1 MISARGD
8 GELAAHPRHRRKAND
23 HSLRVASPLDGL
35 FGSADPPDPSTGV
48 HPVREISTAEVGHR
62 RTKIT
67 EIRLP
72 FQAFSYDASGV
83 EKINGKAVT
92 EQDIKTWADEAER
105 GYDTERLR
113 KRGRRPLGNGPT
125 HIVPVRID
133 GDLLAALTERA
144 DHDHVSRSEAIRK
157 AIRNYVA

>member
-1 MISARGD
+1 MTLG
-8 GELAAHPRHRRKAND
+8 
-23 HSLRVASPLDGL
+23 
-35 FGSADPPDPSTGV
+35 
-48 HPVREISTAEVGHR
+48 
-62 RTKIT
+62 
-67 EIRLP
+67 IRLP
-72 FQAFSYDASGV
+72 FQAFSYYALGV
-83 EKINGKAVT
+83 EKISGKTVT

-133 GDLLAALTERA
+133 EDLLAALAERA
-144 DHDHVSRSEAIRK
+144 DHDHVSRSEAIRE